1 MNEKYVFFNKCPKFG
16 NFEVLRCK
24 FSVSLM
30 NVSLHFMGFM
40 GCKLTSNLHQTY
52 IYEV

>member
-1 MNEKYVFFNKCPKFG
+1 MFFFNKWPKFG

-24 FSVSLM
+24 FGVSL

-40 GCKLTSNLHQTY
+40 GCKFTSNLHQTY